1 MAAIEFADK
10 LVPVI
15 VTTFAP
21 DGVPNGWDIDV
32 IVIGSAQA
40 YKTVDVSVPAPTEV
54 FVTRMTAVPT
64 VPAGVTH
71 WTLVSLDHTIE
82 VAGFPPNVIPVI
94 SVMVVPKSVPV
105 MVTVCPPDE
114 GPNAGDTPVTIAGA
128 IL

>member
-1 MAAIEFADK
+1 MAANEAIDK

-21 DGVPNGWDIDV
+21 SGVPNGWDIDV

-40 YKTVDVSVPAPTEV
+40 YKAVDVSVPAPIEV
-54 FVTRMTAVPT
+54 FVTCMTAVPT

-71 WTLVSLDHTIE
+71 WTLVALDHTIE
-82 VAGFPPNVIPVI
+82 VAGFPPNVIPII
-94 SVMVVPKSVPV
+94 SALLVPKVVPV